1 MNSKSIPQHQNLAQ
15 SGSDG
20 WPSRIETAT
29 CLPVT
34 CDRER
39 GEIGHWW
46 PDFLPDG
53 RTALFTIFTDEG
65 SHRIGVLDL
74 QMGTWKHLFPGMQ
87 ARYAASGHLI
97 YFASGIYHVVPFDPS
112 RVESRGSAV
121 PVLATTRG
129 IQSTGSQ
136 LASRESLLAHYG
148 VEARPVA
155 QRELEQELIAVD
167 PRLPRRAR
175 GHGRGVAPRG
185 SILRPREQLLG
196 RCCS

>member
-136 LASRESLLAHYG
+136 LASRGLW
-148 VEARPVA
+148 
-155 QRELEQELIAVD
+155 LEQELIAVD